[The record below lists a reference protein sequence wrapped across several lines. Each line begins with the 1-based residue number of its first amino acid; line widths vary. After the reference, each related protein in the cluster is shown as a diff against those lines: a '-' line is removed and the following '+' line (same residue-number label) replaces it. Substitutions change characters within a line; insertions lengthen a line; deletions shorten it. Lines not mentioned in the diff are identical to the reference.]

1 MTEPARTT
9 RASGPARS
17 SGSGSG
23 LPPVRVAQEAWRE
36 LLRTSTVLLRDFEAA
51 GDFGELSVREYDVLR
66 ALAESGG
73 SAGRAD
79 ACGGLR
85 LGALAEATYLPQPS
99 MSRLVERLEGRGL
112 VARESSPGDGRG
124 TLVCLTEAGRATQRA
139 VGRRHVRSIQAALAP
154 LSVDELALLT
164 DLVARLR
171 AHAEPAGAGNHQT
184 FERDAS

>member
-1 MTEPARTT
+1 MTEPT
-9 RASGPARS
+9 RPSGP
-17 SGSGSG
+17 GSG

-73 SAGRAD
+73 AD

-124 TLVCLTEAGRATQRA
+124 TLVCLTEAGRAAQRA

-171 AHAEPAGAGNHQT
+171 AHAEPAGAGDHQT